1 LKLTEKQHPL
11 FVESFVQA
19 KAKYQEWLDLA
30 VKNNVT
36 DVRKQMEITARAG
49 AYFSYGDW
57 QFDYVVGLEF
67 EFLVVASDGITK
79 RLLIVRTG
87 KVTSSTNQ
95 YMEVDGYAI
104 VFTDPKEID

>member
-1 LKLTEKQHPL
+1 
-11 FVESFVQA
+11 
-19 KAKYQEWLDLA
+19 
-30 VKNNVT
+30 
-36 DVRKQMEITARAG
+36 M
-49 AYFSYGDW
+49 

-104 VFTDPKEID
+104 VFTDPKEIDEFLSLTSPEKIREFLAKPKTEEIFK